1 MSNYD
6 AKKRKEAMQLAAYK
20 DFIAKRDEE
29 ARQQA
34 HPVSLPEVSLELDNV
49 CADNHKKSYPPEVC
63 HDRGETVSPE
73 REEMRKRNR
82 EKYPEFAAFYD
93 EVVKHFPGARIISIR
108 EFTPE
113 EKAEREAQ
121 VQAKGME

>member
-20 DFIAKRDEE
+20 DFIAKRDAE

-34 HPVSLPEVSLELDNV
+34 HPVSLPEVNLQPDNV
-49 CADNHKKSYPPEVC
+49 CADDHKKSYPPEVC
-63 HDRGETVSPE
+63 LDRGETVSPE
-73 REEMRKRNR
+73 REAMRQRNR

-93 EVVKHFPGARIISIR
+93 EVVKHFPGAKVISIR
-108 EFTPE
+108 ELTPE
-113 EKAEREAQ
+113 EIAEREA
-121 VQAKGME
+121 KKK